1 MADFIANLTAI
12 FVTIDLA
19 IDLIEKII
27 AFIEKNFR

>member
-12 FVTIDLA
+12 LVTLGLA

-27 AFIEKNFR
+27 AFIEKHFR